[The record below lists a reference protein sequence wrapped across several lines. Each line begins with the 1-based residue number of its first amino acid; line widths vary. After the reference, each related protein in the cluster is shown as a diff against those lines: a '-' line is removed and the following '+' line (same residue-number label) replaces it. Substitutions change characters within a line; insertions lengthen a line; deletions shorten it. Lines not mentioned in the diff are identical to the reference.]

1 MESAID
7 KASNL
12 CIEMNKKIQV
22 LFLLLGQCL
31 LTSILDVLLVGR
43 ETGREKLEFENLPAK
58 RGYFGQKPGGFRA
71 LGPGHTECDSSR
83 LWWIS
88 FDFYGIKTKEFKR
101 YDFDL

>member
-7 KASNL
+7 RASNL

-43 ETGREKLEFENLPAK
+43 ETGRGKLEFENLPAK
-58 RGYFGQKPGGFRA
+58 RGYFWQKPGGFRV
-71 LGPGHTECDSSR
+71 LGPGHTGVCF
-83 LWWIS
+83 LVA
-88 FDFYGIKTKEFKR
+88 
-101 YDFDL
+101 L

>member
-71 LGPGHTECDSSR
+71 LGPGHTGLDKLRSVN
-83 LWWIS
+83 
-88 FDFYGIKTKEFKR
+88 IK
-101 YDFDL
+101 DLFQFSW